1 MHVLLIDDDGGSLLG
16 MQIAIECL
24 GHTCNTYT
32 DPRMVV
38 QHFIGQED
46 IKQCDSKKYEEMG
59 L

>member
-24 GHTCNTYT
+24 GHTCNTYI

-38 QHFIGQED
+38 RNFIG
-46 IKQCDSKKYEEMG
+46 
-59 L
+59 